1 MSFLPEKLV
10 IADLYHL
17 LGIVESPELVLLHYY
32 QIAVRNPVKHLV
44 ITQVQGLL
52 ECRYLSE
59 EAVVAYNLCFAVR
72 LATFLAKAD
81 SFQKF
86 STDASE

>member
-1 MSFLPEKLV
+1 M
-10 IADLYHL
+10 
-17 LGIVESPELVLLHYY
+17 HYY
-32 QIAVRNPVKHLV
+32 QIAVRNLVKHLM
-44 ITQVQGLL
+44 IAKVQRLL

-59 EAVVAYNLCFAVR
+59 EAVIAYNLCFAVR

-86 STDASE
+86 STDARE